1 MTLNIAGPAET
12 QHGRQ
17 ARAVKASWD
26 LLIPL
31 ALCLASFSSH
41 AQRAPG
47 APQARIDNVTE
58 THHGVSVV
66 DPYRYLEDTKRP
78 EVQAWMQG
86 QSTATTAALARI
98 EGRDAL
104 AARLAEVTAAVGDRV
119 RSVVRMPGERY
130 YYLKRARGESQFKLV
145 MRQGLAG
152 TERSLVDPQ
161 VRSRATGVPHAI
173 NYFAPSWD
181 GRYLAFGMSAGGSE
195 DASLYVLDLQTQRLV
210 GQPIARVPDSPV
222 HWLPDSRHFTVTQL
236 QRLKRGQ
243 PETDG
248 YKDSRVL
255 LVRAAAP
262 HTSARPV
269 FGRTVTRTLGLEA
282 LDYAEIHTVPG
293 SPWALAR
300 TTDTTVP
307 EGKLFVAPLAALG
320 RPGARW
326 QRIASAEDKIT
337 SVALRGDALYFRTY
351 AGAPRGKLMALDLSA
366 GAKPELA
373 RARQVVA
380 EPAKGVLENFQ
391 LKRTGMVTQV
401 RLGTA
406 ELLRYHGAG
415 DAAGR
420 DLPMPEAGAAD
431 WVEEPAPAD
440 ESLLFTHA
448 GWTSWSRI
456 YALKDGAAAAAGQ
469 ANPANQAGPVGPPN
483 AVAFG
488 ATPELPALD
497 IQVTEVE
504 VPSHDG
510 VLVPMTVLH
519 KKGMALDGKNP
530 VLVEG
535 YASYGLSIAAHY
547 TPANRVWLERGGV
560 LAITNPR
567 GSGVYGNEWHRAGF
581 KTTKPNTWK
590 DGIACVRWLIAK
602 GDGSPAT
609 MAIKGTSAGG
619 IFVGR
624 AVTEAPELFAAAIF
638 EVGALDS
645 LRFEFTANGAT
656 NISEFG
662 TVAKADE
669 FRALLAMSTYNSIKN
684 GTPYPAVMLVHGAN
698 DPRVSVW
705 ESSKT
710 AARLQAATSSGNPIL
725 LRLDMQAGHG
735 VGSTLTQRNA
745 QAADEQAFMLQ
756 QMGKMGRR
764 D

>member
-1 MTLNIAGPAET
+1 
-12 QHGRQ
+12 
-17 ARAVKASWD
+17 
-26 LLIPL
+26 
-31 ALCLASFSSH
+31 
-41 AQRAPG
+41 
-47 APQARIDNVTE
+47 
-58 THHGVSVV
+58 
-66 DPYRYLEDTKRP
+66 
-78 EVQAWMQG
+78 
-86 QSTATTAALARI
+86 
-98 EGRDAL
+98 
-104 AARLAEVTAAVGDRV
+104 
-119 RSVVRMPGERY
+119 
-130 YYLKRARGESQFKLV
+130 
-145 MRQGLAG
+145 
-152 TERSLVDPQ
+152 
-161 VRSRATGVPHAI
+161 
-173 NYFAPSWD
+173 
-181 GRYLAFGMSAGGSE
+181 
-195 DASLYVLDLQTQRLV
+195 
-210 GQPIARVPDSPV
+210 
-222 HWLPDSRHFTVTQL
+222 
-236 QRLKRGQ
+236 
-243 PETDG
+243 
-248 YKDSRVL
+248 VL
-255 LVRAAAP
+255 LVRASAP

-269 FGRTVTRTLGLEA
+269 FGRTVTRQLGLEP

-293 SPWALAR
+293 SAWALAR

-307 EGKLFVAPLAALG
+307 EGKLFVAPLATLG

-326 QRIASAEDKIT
+326 QRIATAEDKIT
-337 SVALRGDALYFRTY
+337 SVALRGDSLYFRSY
-351 AGAPRGKLMALDLSA
+351 AGAPRGKLMALALPANGKPDFASA
-366 GAKPELA
+366 Q
-373 RARQVVA
+373 QVVG
-380 EPAKGVLENFQ
+380 EPAKGVLETFQ
-391 LKRTGMVTQV
+391 LKRTGLITQV

-406 ELLRYHGAG
+406 ELLRYHAAG

-448 GWTSWSRI
+448 GWTSWSRH
-456 YALKDGAAAAAGQ
+456 YALKDGAAAATGQ
-469 ANPANQAGPVGPPN
+469 ASPANQVGTAGPIVGPVGPPS

-488 ATPELPALD
+488 ATPDLPALD

-519 KKGMALDGKNP
+519 KKGLALDGKNP

-602 GDGSPAT
+602 GYGSPAT

-662 TVAKADE
+662 TVAKAED
-669 FRALLAMSTYNSIKN
+669 FRALMAMSTYQAIRD
-684 GTPYPAVMLVHGAN
+684 GTAYPAVMLVHGAN

-710 AARLQAATSSGNPIL
+710 AARLQAATSSGNPVL

-735 VGSTLTQRNA
+735 VGSTLTQRNS